1 MTRIFSRAGMPA
13 LLLTLCLSGAAQAA
27 ILSPADIDAARLL
40 PPPPAAGSMEAKA
53 EVAELHAIAASSSA
67 ELLEKARRDDG
78 DEKPDLFN
86 PALGFDVTALPATSK
101 LLSEIAREEDED
113 SKAAKS
119 YFHRDRPWI
128 VDSTIKTCVPV
139 KPGPA
144 ATSYPSGHTTLGFA
158 MGVVL
163 ASLMP
168 EKSQVVLARA
178 SEFAEHR
185 LVCGMHFRSDIVAG
199 QEFGTVVAVRLM
211 QNPGFK
217 TEMEAARAELRAA
230 HEIN

>member
-1 MTRIFSRAGMPA
+1 MPVPWTRTNFEGQAMTRNFSRAGMPA

-86 PALGFDVTALPATSK
+86 AALGFDVTALPVTSK

-113 SKAAKS
+113 SKVAKS
-119 YFHRDRPWI
+119 
-128 VDSTIKTCVPV
+128 
-139 KPGPA
+139 
-144 ATSYPSGHTTLGFA
+144 
-158 MGVVL
+158 
-163 ASLMP
+163 
-168 EKSQVVLARA
+168 
-178 SEFAEHR
+178 
-185 LVCGMHFRSDIVAG
+185 
-199 QEFGTVVAVRLM
+199 
-211 QNPGFK
+211 
-217 TEMEAARAELRAA
+217 
-230 HEIN
+230 